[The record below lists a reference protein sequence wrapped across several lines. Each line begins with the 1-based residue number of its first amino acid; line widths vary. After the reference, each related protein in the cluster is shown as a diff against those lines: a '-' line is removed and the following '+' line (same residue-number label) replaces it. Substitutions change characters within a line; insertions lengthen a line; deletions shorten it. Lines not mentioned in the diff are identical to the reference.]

1 MANDNYNP
9 KIVPG
14 HFTMLM
20 MEIGYHRTSGS
31 PTKPVDSIE
40 YKRAKRDVQKAMR
53 TSKKYGEARKK
64 LLAEGYEWKE
74 PGRRRKNRRQVN
86 LINRTS
92 LWPSSKALRKR
103 GIKMIWN
110 PVTHRYIQNTARN
123 RRSILKQI
131 YDEET
136 NSLVLVSCSKNKVWD
151 LDMENP
157 RRALQGTAIPAERAY
172 CSPLFEKSKDW
183 ANRRKMDWRVIS
195 AKHGIVNPGERISE
209 YDVTL
214 SDLNRQQKES
224 WADMTADELLKEIDK
239 KDYDRVIFL
248 TGRAYMPKRL
258 INKLPKSIEVKT
270 PLEGKQIGERLQ
282 WFNEDKEG
290 FRKTKFSGWGR

>member
-1 MANDNYNP
+1 
-9 KIVPG
+9 
-14 HFTMLM
+14 M
-20 MEIGYHRTSGS
+20 MEIGYHRQSGS
-31 PTKPVDSIE
+31 PTKAKDSIE
-40 YKRAKRDVQKAMR
+40 YRRAKRDVQKAMR
-53 TSKKYGEARKK
+53 DSTKYGEARKK

-74 PGRRRKNRRQVN
+74 PENRRRQRKNVN

-92 LWPSSKALRKR
+92 LWPSSSSLRKR

-110 PVTHRYIQNTARN
+110 PVTHRYIQNNLRN
-123 RRSILKQI
+123 RRSIVKQI
-131 YDEET
+131 YNEET

-157 RRALQGTAIPAERAY
+157 KRALQGTAIPAERAY

-183 ANRRKMDWRVIS
+183 ATRRKMDWRVIS
-195 AKHGIVNPGERISE
+195 AKHGIVKPGDRISE

-214 SDLNRQQKES
+214 SDLNKQQKES
-224 WADMTADELLKEIDK
+224 WADMTADELVKEINK
-239 KDYDRVIFL
+239 EDYDRVIFL

-258 INKLPKSIEVKT
+258 INKLPNSIEVKT

-282 WFNEDKEG
+282 WFNEDSKG
-290 FRKTKFSGWGR
+290 FQRTKFSGWKI